1 MAEALPSFPGCQVL
15 RRLRSGPI
23 ADVYLALQEPLGR
36 TVEIKALSPS
46 LLPTSPMA
54 ARLEHE
60 ARALADCDHP
70 SLTRLYDFV
79 RQGDSMWLVLEHVE
93 GVTLRTLL
101 EHAPRA
107 SEAEPGRLSAL
118 EAAAI
123 ALEVARA
130 LSHAHRRGVLHRDL
144 RPSHVLLTAEGA
156 LKLTEF
162 AGDSDE
168 YLPAALD
175 SEADNAWHVAYQAPE
190 QVLGEAPDPRSD
202 QFALGVILF
211 ELLVGRRPF
220 QGADTKT
227 ITQNIRHQAP
237 PQLSRLLPGIP
248 TPLERIVQ
256 RLLEKLAA
264 DRFASM
270 DELTAALEEFLG
282 GNSTTGWIRRALG
295 RASLLGVEEE
305 SPLERRAPPRG
316 APSLSRALTGLA
328 AMGVLTLLG
337 GVVIQVGS
345 EGGAFSGRSSAG
357 SRGLELRPAEP
368 GFLRVVADPWAH
380 VVIDGE
386 RVETTPFAEPIP
398 LSPGTHYVRLEH
410 PQAPTERRTITL
422 SPGESVLLDVKLAV
436 PRPAAPAASTV
447 SNEEES
453 P

>member
-54 ARLEHE
+54 ARLEQE
-60 ARALADCDHP
+60 ARALAGCDHP

-79 RQGDSMWLVLEHVE
+79 RQGDGMWLVLEHVE
-93 GVTLRTLL
+93 GVTLRALID
-101 EHAPRA
+101 HAPRVSA
-107 SEAEPGRLSAL
+107 DEPGRLQPL

-144 RPSHVLLTAEGA
+144 RPAHVLLTVEGS

-168 YLPAALD
+168 YLPAPVD
-175 SEADNAWHVAYQAPE
+175 SEADNARHVAYQAPE

-202 QFALGVILF
+202 QFALGVMLF

-220 QGADTKT
+220 EGADTKA
-227 ITQNIRHQAP
+227 ITQSIRHQAT
-237 PQLSRLLPGIP
+237 PQLSRLLPGVP

-264 DRFASM
+264 DRFANM
-270 DELTAALEEFLG
+270 DELAAALEELLEG
-282 GNSTTGWIRRALG
+282 HAPAVWVRQALG
-295 RASLLGVEEE
+295 RASLLGVEA
-305 SPLERRAPPRG
+305 SPLEHRAPPRA
-316 APSLSRALTGLA
+316 APSLARALIGLA
-328 AMGVLTLLG
+328 LIGALILVG
-337 GVVIQVGS
+337 GVVIQVAS
-345 EGGAFSGRSSAG
+345 EREGLAGRAGTG

-422 SPGESVLLDVKLAV
+422 ASGESVMLDVKLAV
-436 PRPAAPAASTV
+436 PQPAAPAASAAIA
-447 SNEEES
+447 EEES